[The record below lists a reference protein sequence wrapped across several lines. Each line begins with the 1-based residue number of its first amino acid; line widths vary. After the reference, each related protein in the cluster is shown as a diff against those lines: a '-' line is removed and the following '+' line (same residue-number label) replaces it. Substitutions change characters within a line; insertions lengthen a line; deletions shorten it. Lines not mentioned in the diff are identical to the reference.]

1 MKKGD
6 KEMKKHIVA
15 VPFFVCFSVGAVL
28 FSSHAGGGFASGNQ
42 AFQNFSSFGWIGVFS
57 CLLAMLLFT
66 LTIREAMIMYNTRRL
81 TSYKELFETL
91 FHPFDK
97 LEWLFELFFY
107 IMVIMAVGAAIAT
120 AASTLS
126 SLFGINYLTGIV
138 LVGLVILFLT
148 IFGAGLVRKASTVM
162 GIGILVTAL
171 TIFIIG
177 IFYAPDL
184 LGTFRKSFQTTGFS
198 NAPTAILQAFCYAG
212 FQCVVIPTMIV
223 CGVPLRTKKA
233 CAQSMWIAF
242 ALNAVALVLSVVML
256 IGWQF
261 CFTAVDGGTTI
272 PTLTICKEGLG
283 MSWLTIVYSI
293 CLLLCLISTGVTTV
307 FGFVARFE
315 RLSIFRKIKNAPV
328 RSAIVSAFI
337 MILAMTVSLCGLTN
351 IIKYGYG
358 YCGYLAIVIII
369 IPFLTIGVYKNRK
382 YIREH
387 PDCQCDTETDM

>member
-1 MKKGD
+1 MEKKMS
-6 KEMKKHIVA
+6 K

-42 AFQNFSSFGWIGVFS
+42 AFQNFSGFGWVGVFT

-66 LTIREAMIMYNTRRL
+66 MTIREAMLMYNTRRL
-81 TSYKELFETL
+81 HSYKELFETL
-91 FHPFDK
+91 YHPFDK
-97 LEWLFELFFY
+97 LEWLFEIFFY

-120 AASTLS
+120 AASTLT
-126 SLFGINYLTGIV
+126 SLFGLNYYIGIV
-138 LVGLVILFLT
+138 IVGIIVLFLT
-148 IFGAGLVRKASTVM
+148 IFGAGLVRRASTVM
-162 GIGILVTAL
+162 GLGILATAL

-177 IFYAPDL
+177 IVRAPNL
-184 LGTFRKSFQTTGFS
+184 AETFRASFAETGFF
-198 NAPTAILQAFCYAG
+198 NAPKAILQAFCYAG

-223 CGVPLRTKKA
+223 CGTPLHTKKS
-233 CAQSMWIAF
+233 CAKAMRIAF
-242 ALNAVALVLSVVML
+242 WLNAVSLALSVIML
-256 IGWQF
+256 TGWQF
-261 CFTAVDGGTTI
+261 LFTAVEGGTTI

-283 MSWLTIVYSI
+283 MPWLTVVYSI

-315 RLSIFRKIKNAPV
+315 KLSIFKKIKNAPV

-358 YCGYLAIVIII
+358 YCGYLAIAIII
-369 IPFLTIGVYKNRK
+369 IPFLTVGVYKNRK
-382 YIREH
+382 YIKEY
-387 PDCQCDTETDM
+387 PDCERMDAKEEEK